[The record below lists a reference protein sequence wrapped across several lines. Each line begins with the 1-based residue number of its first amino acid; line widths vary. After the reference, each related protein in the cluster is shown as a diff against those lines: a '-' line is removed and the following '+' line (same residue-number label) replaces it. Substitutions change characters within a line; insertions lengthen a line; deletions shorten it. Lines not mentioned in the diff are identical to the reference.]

1 MEALKNK
8 IIQEGT
14 VRPGDMLDVESF
26 LTHQIDTQLLGQMA
40 EEVERR
46 MDLSG
51 VTKIL
56 TAEAS
61 GIALAAVCAYKYGLP
76 MVYAKKVKAEL
87 SDMPVYKSTIFS
99 FTYERP
105 TTFFCDARFL
115 QPTDKVLIV
124 DDFLAGGQS
133 MRALVDIVR
142 QSGAQLAGI
151 AVAIEKKY
159 EGGGD
164 RLRSDG
170 IQVEALATI
179 LKSTSNGFIFQ

>member
-26 LTHQIDTQLLGQMA
+26 LTHQIDTHLLGQMA

-115 QPTDKVLIV
+115 QSTDKVLIV

-164 RLRSDG
+164 RLRADG
-170 IQVEALATI
+170 CRVEALATI
-179 LKSTSNGFIFQ
+179 IKTDTTGITFL